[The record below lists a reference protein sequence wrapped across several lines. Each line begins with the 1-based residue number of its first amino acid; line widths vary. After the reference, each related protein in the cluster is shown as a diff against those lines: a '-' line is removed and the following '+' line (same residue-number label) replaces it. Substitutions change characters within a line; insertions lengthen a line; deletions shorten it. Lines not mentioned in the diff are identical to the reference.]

1 MSMKRIYSPDNNINN
16 NNRLEL
22 NSLVTP
28 AIKGG
33 KLPLTTKNIF
43 KNNGDNIIFNDY
55 TSFTSP
61 NNNNNISEK
70 KETDLFNLETK
81 INTLESKLILLE

>member
-1 MSMKRIYSPDNNINN
+1 MKRIYSPDNNINN

-43 KNNGDNIIFNDY
+43 KN
-55 TSFTSP
+55 
-61 NNNNNISEK
+61 K
-70 KETDLFNLETK
+70 
-81 INTLESKLILLE
+81 